1 MSVEDVLKR
10 LREEV
15 AECRALSNIATDPEK
30 RKLFETV
37 AERLTELASAV
48 RSELAVVPA
57 DAMRAAGQTPAKVV
71 VVADAADSAVIQTT
85 KSHRRRPWFA
95 IVALVAS
102 AGTLV
107 AAGGAFVKVSAEKDA
122 VPPLEA
128 KIIPSAAPEDTKRA
142 IAEFQAAEENKR
154 NLLSQQLEALAARV
168 DNFETARAEN
178 LEKARAEIVE
188 PVPKSD
194 GERLRRPRHRKASSN
209 SRTLRSGWGTAQWRF

>member
-1 MSVEDVLKR
+1 MSVEDVLNR

-48 RSELAVVPA
+48 GSELAVVPA
-57 DAMRAAGQTPAKVV
+57 DVMCAAGQRPAKMA
-71 VVADAADSAVIQTT
+71 VVADAAELAVIQT
-85 KSHRRRPWFA
+85 KRSHRRRPWSA
-95 IVALVAS
+95 IIALVAS

-107 AAGGAFVKVSAEKDA
+107 AAGGAFVRGSIEKDA
-122 VPPLEA
+122 VPPVEA
-128 KIIPSAAPEDTKRA
+128 KILPSITPEDTKRA
-142 IAEFQAAEENKR
+142 MAEFQAAEENKR
-154 NLLSQQLEALAARV
+154 NLLLQQLDALAARV

-188 PVPKSD
+188 PVPKND

-209 SRTLRSGWGTAQWRF
+209 SRTLRSRWGLAQWRF